1 MTSPTKEGSDSTD
14 FVLENSENEAPN
26 DCSADVG
33 PSFAESNMI
42 SRAESDPRNRELDIP
57 ISQEHAVS
65 QPAENNELEV
75 EMDQND
81 PREDLKEEESHL
93 IQIPIP
99 RKWIFLM
106 SGLGRITH
114 MNTPLISLDRKNS
127 LIKRVKF
134 YSGNMKKKTS
144 NSCYTT
150 INYKIPFQL
159 SISWRI
165 PFINHREIRRMTL
178 RLLCGRYFSQVA
190 GRHNIM
196 WVKQK
201 YIAFIE
207 NPNVLPP
214 VERAIIF
221 RRPLRVYY
229 YRSLIERMASKKM
242 SKPTDTEGK
251 EEFHIF
257 VRPVFYVPQVK
268 FESTFNRKAF
278 EDHLRSH
285 HNMSVVIINTDDGWK
300 YLCPICG
307 ICFNNLVEFRQHS
320 CNSPEN

>member
-1 MTSPTKEGSDSTD
+1 MTSPTKEGSDSSD

-26 DCSADVG
+26 DCSADVE
-33 PSFAESNMI
+33 PSFAESNMT
-42 SRAESDPRNRELDIP
+42 SQVESNPMNRELDIP

-81 PREDLKEEESHL
+81 PQEDLKEEESHL

-99 RKWIFLM
+99 RNI
-106 SGLGRITH
+106 
-114 MNTPLISLDRKNS
+114 DRKNP
-127 LIKRVKF
+127 LIKRAKF

-144 NSCYTT
+144 NLCYTT

-165 PFINHREIRRMTL
+165 PFINSREIRRMTL
-178 RLLCGRYFSQVA
+178 RLLCGRYFSQAA
-190 GRHNIM
+190 GRQNTT

-207 NPNVLPP
+207 NPNALLPE
-214 VERAIIF
+214 ERAIIF
-221 RRPLRVYY
+221 GRPLRVYY
-229 YRSLIERMASKKM
+229 YRPLIERMTSKKM
-242 SKPTDTEGK
+242 SKSTETK
-251 EEFHIF
+251 EPEEFHIF
-257 VRPVFYVPQVK
+257 VRPVFYVPQIK

-285 HNMSVVIINTDDGWK
+285 HNISVVIINTDDGWK

>member
-1 MTSPTKEGSDSTD
+1 MTSPTKEGSDSSD

-26 DCSADVG
+26 DCSADVE
-33 PSFAESNMI
+33 PSFAESNMT
-42 SRAESDPRNRELDIP
+42 SQVESNPMNRELDIP

-81 PREDLKEEESHL
+81 PQEDLKEEESHL

-99 RKWIFLM
+99 RNI
-106 SGLGRITH
+106 
-114 MNTPLISLDRKNS
+114 DRKNP
-127 LIKRVKF
+127 LIKRAKF
-134 YSGNMKKKTS
+134 YSGSMKKKTS
-144 NSCYTT
+144 NLCYTT

-165 PFINHREIRRMTL
+165 PFINSREIRRMTL
-178 RLLCGRYFSQVA
+178 RLLCGRYFSQAA
-190 GRHNIM
+190 GRQNTT

-207 NPNVLPP
+207 NPNALLPE
-214 VERAIIF
+214 ERAIIF
-221 RRPLRVYY
+221 GRPLRVYY
-229 YRSLIERMASKKM
+229 YRPLIERMTSKKM
-242 SKPTDTEGK
+242 SKSTETK
-251 EEFHIF
+251 EPEEFHIF
-257 VRPVFYVPQVK
+257 VRPVFYVPQIK

-285 HNMSVVIINTDDGWK
+285 HNISVVIINTDDGWK

>member
-1 MTSPTKEGSDSTD
+1 MTSPTKEGSDSSD

-26 DCSADVG
+26 DSSADVG
-33 PSFAESNMI
+33 PSFAESNMT
-42 SRAESDPRNRELDIP
+42 SQVESNPMNGELDTP

-81 PREDLKEEESHL
+81 PQEDLKEQESHL

-99 RKWIFLM
+99 RNI
-106 SGLGRITH
+106 
-114 MNTPLISLDRKNS
+114 DRKNP
-127 LIKRVKF
+127 LIKRAKF

-144 NSCYTT
+144 NLCYTT

-165 PFINHREIRRMTL
+165 PFINSREIRRMTL
-178 RLLCGRYFSQVA
+178 RLLCGRYFSQAA
-190 GRHNIM
+190 GRQNTT

-207 NPNVLPP
+207 NPNALLPE
-214 VERAIIF
+214 ERAIIF
-221 RRPLRVYY
+221 GRPLRVYY
-229 YRSLIERMASKKM
+229 YRPLIERMTSKKM
-242 SKPTDTEGK
+242 SKSTDTKEP

-285 HNMSVVIINTDDGWK
+285 HNISVVIINTDDGWK